1 MTKTPRKILIV
12 RFSSIGDI
20 VLTTPVIRCLKK
32 QLNCE
37 VHFLCKESYRNI
49 LESNPY
55 LDKIFTIKKN
65 VTEVIRSLKAEN
77 YDAIIDLHKNIR
89 SLQLKLRLQKKVYT
103 FDKINIQ
110 KWLIVTLKINKLP
123 HIHIVERYLDAV
135 RPIGVE
141 DDGAGLDYFIPEQDH
156 IDVAAFFQAN
166 LPDEKITVF
175 PDTYL
180 ALIIG
185 AAHFTKRMPESLL
198 IRICNMVDKPIVLLG
213 GAEEKG
219 LADKVI
225 AQSGGRIVNACG
237 QLNLHQSASL
247 VKQAGLVIT
256 NDTGLMHIAAAF
268 QKDVIS
274 VWGNTIPEFGMTPYL
289 QEENVDFRFEVK
301 GLACRP
307 CSKIGYANCPKGH
320 FDCMQKQ
327 DLSKLEMV
335 LKKLGFV
342 GK

>member
-1 MTKTPRKILIV
+1 MPKTPRKILIV

-49 LESNPY
+49 LEPNPY

-65 VTEVIRSLKAEN
+65 VTEVIRPLKAEN

-123 HIHIVERYLDAV
+123 HIHIVERYLGAV
-135 RPIGVE
+135 RPLGVQN
-141 DDGAGLDYFIPEQDH
+141 DGAGLDYFIPEQDN
-156 IDVAAFFQAN
+156 IDLSAFFRIN
-166 LPDEKITVF
+166 LPESTAVL
-175 PDTYL
+175 PDAYL
-180 ALIIG
+180 ALVIG

-198 IRICNMVDKPIVLLG
+198 VHICNRVNKPVVLLG
-213 GAEEKG
+213 GPNEKE
-219 LADKVI
+219 LADSVLEQSRGKV
-225 AQSGGRIVNACG
+225 VNGCG

-268 QKDVIS
+268 QKNVIS

-289 QEENVDFRFEVK
+289 KEENADFMLEVE

-307 CSKIGYANCPKGH
+307 CSKIGYADCPKGH

-327 DLSKLEMV
+327 DLSKLEMI

-342 GK
+342 G